1 VPANPGRRGGGPG
14 LRLPLTLAWRRV
26 AAWVIDWLIIS
37 AYAVALA
44 PLGLLLVDRSVRLP
58 SLGWNAASFVVLIV
72 PATVWLAAWESG
84 RSGATPGKRLL
95 GLRVRVS
102 RKGDL
107 GRRRAVARNALKVAL
122 PWELGHT
129 ATFLLVDPRASG
141 STVLVGMASAVL
153 AGALA
158 AGYVASL
165 FIGTGRTPYDHAAG
179 TRVVRS
185 HCSAV
190 DLDGGA

>member
-1 VPANPGRRGGGPG
+1 LNRATY
-14 LRLPLTLAWRRV
+14 TLAWRRV
-26 AAWVIDWLIIS
+26 AAWAVDWLIIS
-37 AYAVALA
+37 AYTVALV

-95 GLRVRVS
+95 GLRVRVL
-102 RKGDL
+102 REAEV
-107 GRRRAVARNALKVAL
+107 GRRRVAVRNALKVAL

-129 ATFLLVDPRASG
+129 AAFLLADPKASG
-141 STVLVGMASAVL
+141 STYSVGMASAVL
-153 AGALA
+153 ACALA

-165 FIGTGRTPYDHAAG
+165 FIGTGRTPYDHAA
-179 TRVVRS
+179 TSCVVRS
-185 HCSAV
+185 PAV
-190 DLDGGA
+190 ETSGATR